1 MDSKIK
7 NMLENATLVFVDM
20 DTLHIELEGIYA
32 SSLTTS
38 DMKYKALGF
47 AMEDVEKLEAEF
59 KKEKN
64 QYTHRAFQ
72 IREDIRELCE
82 TMLIIAIALNEP
94 EDAVKYYWLHNRDSD
109 KEVTLFRILDTVELF
124 GDEKVWT
131 WVYEDGLKRRVMPR
145 ESLQKKYQNLKK
157 G

>member
-32 SSLTTS
+32 SSLTTG

-47 AMEDVEKLEAEF
+47 AM
-59 KKEKN
+59 
-64 QYTHRAFQ
+64 
-72 IREDIRELCE
+72 
-82 TMLIIAIALNEP
+82 